1 MNTFV
6 FINLNF
12 EAIVLLDRFVKL
24 IVHTNRV
31 KELGSENSGA
41 NVDSK

>member
-12 EAIVLLDRFVKL
+12 EAIFLLDRFVKL

-31 KELGSENSGA
+31 KELGCENSGA